1 VPNTIAVA
9 EPHMPLILKP
19 TAAKVT
25 PENINMNIRE
35 TNSNERGLS
44 PGLINCMYSNIIA
57 IPSLTLIGKKPR
69 ISIAYTLG
77 GAFGF
82 VK

>member
-1 VPNTIAVA
+1 MA

-19 TAAKVT
+19 TAARIA
-25 PENINMNIRE
+25 PENINMYIRE

-44 PGLINCMYSNIIA
+44 PGLISCMYSNIMA
-57 IPSLTLIGKKPR
+57 IPLLTLKKKLPL
-69 ISIAYTLG
+69 SSAYSLG